1 VPEPT
6 KISTMQEQAARSQRL
21 TEREQQFAR
30 LVEIDKIKDRSLEK
44 DADFDEI
51 DHEIVGLQRKKVEDL
66 SKEDQQKKLT
76 VA

>member
-1 VPEPT
+1 
-6 KISTMQEQAARSQRL
+6 MQEQAARSQRL

-66 SKEDQQKKLT
+66 SKED
-76 VA
+76 

>member
-1 VPEPT
+1 
-6 KISTMQEQAARSQRL
+6 MQEQAARSHRL

-44 DADFDEI
+44 EADFDEI